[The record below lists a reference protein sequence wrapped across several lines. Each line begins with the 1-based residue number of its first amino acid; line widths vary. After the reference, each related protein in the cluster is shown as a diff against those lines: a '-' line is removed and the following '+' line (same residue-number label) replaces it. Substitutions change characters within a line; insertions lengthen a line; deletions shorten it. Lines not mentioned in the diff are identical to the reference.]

1 MKRKTTRDGV
11 FIDGRDWS
19 ERDWSDLWAAMEATR
34 TRIAKRHRE
43 RANPPTVSDS
53 PADDPPA
60 NGG

>member
-1 MKRKTTRDGV
+1 V

-43 RANPPTVSDS
+43 RANPPTVANS

-60 NGG
+60 M